1 MQYYDPFECI
11 KKITNDIVLDTQHG
25 KEVKLPEMKKYLI

>member
-1 MQYYDPFECI
+1 MQYYDPFRCI
-11 KKITNDIVLDTQHG
+11 KKITNDIVLDTQYG